1 VERVSPDRY
10 FFNFYIIFNSMYLK
24 HRTCLEHLKPI
35 LKSGFLKSSK
45 LTKKIGLG
53 EDVYISSKYVFL
65 SVVEK
70 LFQIGQNGD
79 NNVVLYLDPKV
90 LKNREFY
97 VSEKWDDQPNLQE
110 HGTKKIKRDTHYKMK
125 EGNQVAV
132 ANKISITPKYLV
144 GIEINSSK
152 NPSPLLIKFIQLNYP
167 STVIVRNPYS
177 ASWDQTHICEL

>member
-1 VERVSPDRY
+1 
-10 FFNFYIIFNSMYLK
+10 MYLK
-24 HRTCLEHLKPI
+24 HQTCLEHLKPI

-79 NNVVLYLDPKV
+79 NNIVLYLDLKV
-90 LKNREFY
+90 LKNRSFY
-97 VSEKWDDQPNLQE
+97 VSDEWDDEPDLQE
-110 HGTKKIKRDTHYKMK
+110 FGTKKIKRGTTHYPKMK
-125 EGNQVAV
+125 DGDQIAV
-132 ANKISITPKYLV
+132 ANKLLITPKYLI

-152 NPSPLLIKFIQLNYP
+152 NPSPLLIKYIQSNYP
-167 STVIVRNPYS
+167 DTIIVRNPS
-177 ASWDQTHICEL
+177 SEPFDETNNC